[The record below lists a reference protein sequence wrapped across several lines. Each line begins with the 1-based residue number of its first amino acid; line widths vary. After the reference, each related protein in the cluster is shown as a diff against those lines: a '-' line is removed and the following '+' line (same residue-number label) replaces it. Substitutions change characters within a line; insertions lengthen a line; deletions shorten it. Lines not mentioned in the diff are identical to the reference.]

1 MKWVSLYYHHTFHPF
16 FKPYNDVFSYSDRQL
31 LKENAVPNLQLQAG
45 QSEFTIT
52 ELPDQIL
59 PRIFYCRLCAKP
71 RNESDTV
78 DIDKQ
83 ETKILNFL
91 TSFLGSWSEQ
101 ETLPK
106 SICRVCACKLNETI
120 QFQTECIQAAAK
132 LQSQC
137 SDSIPN
143 TEIESFGKFEFI
155 STFTDWPNEVT
166 NVKNITFLL

>member
-1 MKWVSLYYHHTFHPF
+1 
-16 FKPYNDVFSYSDRQL
+16 
-31 LKENAVPNLQLQAG
+31 VPNLELQAG

-52 ELPDQIL
+52 ELPDQII

-91 TSFLGSWSEQ
+91 SSFLGSWSEQ
-101 ETLPK
+101 DDTLHK

-143 TEIESFGKFEFI
+143 TSEIESFGKFEFI

-166 NVKNITFLL
+166 NVKNINFYTFLL